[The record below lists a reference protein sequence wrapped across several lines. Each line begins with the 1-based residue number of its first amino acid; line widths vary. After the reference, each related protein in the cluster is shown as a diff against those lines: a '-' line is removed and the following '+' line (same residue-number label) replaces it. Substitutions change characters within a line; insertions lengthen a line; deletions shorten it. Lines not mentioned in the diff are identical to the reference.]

1 MQCVPDR
8 NLADR
13 VHQDL
18 LCYTILT
25 ILPSAPIQ
33 AYLALLHSTVITPIN
48 YMADSTT
55 ATAPSLTPNADPTGS
70 AAFPESPT
78 SIISSPTAV
87 EDGSF
92 LKPANPRKRPRPFES
107 TSVSEFGGTGRGK
120 LQASA
125 SAKSLFSPQ
134 TSPLQLTAAAEMAEQ
149 KKRKLEVEKEFAKQ
163 QSPNPQRSALGALL
177 GGQDNGISRPE
188 DAPSA
193 TNTLNVAVAAVAPVI
208 SIPDHPPAAGSLQT
222 SPVSMSSF
230 GTLNSTGATT
240 TTANGVQVSSP
251 GPMVGEET
259 GEPEPLQPNTPTRT
273 DTEEAHSNKAFTYP
287 GPLLSA
293 QLNDARRGMSL
304 PGSGLQ
310 REDSRSPSSSNKKH
324 KCPYCSTEFTRHHN
338 LKSHLLT
345 HSHEKPYMC
354 QTCDARFR
362 RLHDLK
368 RHTKL
373 HTGERPHI
381 CPKCKRS
388 FARGDALARHN
399 KGQGGCA
406 GRRSSVGSFGGDG
419 GTGGD
424 ESMDGLMYTG
434 EASHEPEHMDDD
446 EGSDDR
452 RPSLPSIRRHEVP
465 PDPHYRQTQESQ
477 SVYQSRQPSTYP
489 PVAMKQPTSKTL
501 YPPGASYG
509 GGSSTSTSPGNT
521 LPHYAPGS
529 NIPPAYQSG
538 GSNVF
543 PHGGMTES
551 PKPLSPGAIAGS
563 QHGHPDTGIHRNRS
577 PSMSQH
583 LQQQQFGRRTHSRAS
598 PPPMALP
605 PPPMSSTS
613 HSNAPHLPSLPSM
626 TPPDPRFTLH
636 SQVSGPTH
644 GPPVAQ
650 SGYPGPPHP
659 GTITSYQPPQGGNSS
674 KSNSHSSHGTQQY
687 GSGERATL
695 PYPQEDRLWALV
707 KALDAKV
714 ERLQEEVASLRSQVN
729 APSHRQ

>member
-1 MQCVPDR
+1 
-8 NLADR
+8 
-13 VHQDL
+13 
-18 LCYTILT
+18 
-25 ILPSAPIQ
+25 
-33 AYLALLHSTVITPIN
+33 
-48 YMADSTT
+48 MADSTT
-55 ATAPSLTPNADPTGS
+55 APAPPLTPDPDPTGS
-70 AAFPESPT
+70 VVLPDPLSP
-78 SIISSPTAV
+78 IISSSNTSRTAAA
-87 EDGSF
+87 DGSF
-92 LKPANPRKRPRPFES
+92 LKPANPRKRPRSLDNTSRTSIAGSGRTNLPHS
-107 TSVSEFGGTGRGK
+107 TF
-120 LQASA
+120 
-125 SAKSLFSPQ
+125 AKSFFSPQ
-134 TSPLQLTAAAEMAEQ
+134 TSPVQLTVAAEMAEQ
-149 KKRKLEVEKEFAKQ
+149 KKRKLETEKELAQ
-163 QSPNPQRSALGALL
+163 QKSPNPQRSALGALL
-177 GGQDNGISRPE
+177 GEQDNSMSRPQ
-188 DAPSA
+188 DAPNA
-193 TNTLNVAVAAVAPVI
+193 TNTLNRAVAAVAPVI
-208 SIPDHPPAAGSLQT
+208 SIPDHPSVEGSLQT

-230 GTLNSTGATT
+230 GTLDSTGATT
-240 TTANGVQVSSP
+240 TTANGMQVSSP
-251 GPMVGEET
+251 GPIAEEET
-259 GEPEPLQPNTPTRT
+259 GEPESLQPHTPIRT
-273 DTEEAHSNKAFTYP
+273 DTEESHSNKAFTYP

-354 QTCDARFR
+354 QTCDSRFR

-406 GRRSSVGSFGGDG
+406 GRRSSVGSFGGEG

-434 EASHEPEHMDDD
+434 EASHEPEHMEDDD
-446 EGSDDR
+446 GSDDR

-465 PDPHYRQTQESQ
+465 PDPHYRQAQEIQ
-477 SVYQSRQPSTYP
+477 SSYPARTPSTYP
-489 PVAMKQPTSKTL
+489 PVAMKQPTGKTL
-501 YPPGASYG
+501 YPPSASYG

-521 LPHYAPGS
+521 LPHYGPGS
-529 NIPPAYQSG
+529 SIPPAYQTG
-538 GSNVF
+538 GPNVF
-543 PHGGMTES
+543 SHGGMTES
-551 PKPLSPGAIAGS
+551 PKPLSPRATVGS
-563 QHGHPDTGIHRNRS
+563 HHGHAETVHPNRS
-577 PSMSQH
+577 PSMAQQ
-583 LQQQQFGRRTHSRAS
+583 LQQQQFSRRTHSRAS
-598 PPPMALP
+598 PPPIALP

-636 SQVSGPTH
+636 SQAAGPVH
-644 GPPVAQ
+644 GLPAGP
-650 SGYPGPPHP
+650 SSYPGPPLS
-659 GTITSYQPPQGGNSS
+659 GTMPSYQPQQGGNSS

-695 PYPQEDRLWALV
+695 PYTQGDDRLWAV
-707 KALDAKV
+707 IRALEAKV
-714 ERLQEEVASLRSQVN
+714 EHLQEEVASLRSQVN
-729 APSHRQ
+729 PPSHRP